1 MNPTPPT
8 PSADHGSSALHS
20 TLQSVS
26 LLIGSAAS
34 LLTPLVHWS
43 TTNPL
48 ETWATALVA
57 VLGWFAFALVRS
69 GHTRFIPH
77 LLVFGV
83 LSASILAV
91 LAHGSV
97 RTAGG
102 FLFVAAVAGAGIL
115 LGRNALMAS
124 VAFSVASLA
133 ALTYAERSDWLHTP
147 NFEVGFKVWLTH
159 SATLTVVAILVYY
172 SRLRAQQAAT
182 QQLEEYERR
191 KRTEQERDRNL
202 ERFARIFHNSPS
214 PMIAQSAHS
223 GVVLDVNPAFER
235 CYGYTKE
242 QLLGRVESFL
252 WADPAEREA
261 YALRLFSQRSIRQH
275 PALGQRADG
284 STFHTMLSSE
294 LSDDREDK
302 LIITTV
308 TDVSVENEALV
319 KLQRSEE
326 RFAKAFN
333 FSPLKMTITRLSDGK
348 FVEVN
353 QARDPVQGLGRQDLI
368 GRTTLDTGG
377 WLSPQERHIFISRIQ
392 REGHLSGY
400 ETRMR
405 HADGQVIDAKM
416 WAELIE
422 IDGEDCIL
430 SCFVNTTEEKR
441 REALLLSVAQG
452 MTGQTGEAFFK
463 ALTQHMAQS
472 LGADMVIMGE
482 LRPDQRM
489 RTLSVWSDGT
499 HGRNFTFSLA
509 GAPCGKA
516 LDQTGLCVHTEN
528 VAQQYPQDPPLAE
541 AGFEAYV
548 GQSLRDD
555 TGEPIGVLNA
565 LWKHPIALTPELRAL
580 MSIFASRANAEL
592 LRLQRDR
599 EIQRLNETLEQ
610 RVRERTADLQKL
622 NAELDSFAYSV
633 SHDLK
638 SPLRT
643 IDGFTRLLD
652 EQLGE
657 RLSSEERSMMQRV
670 LAATHRMSG
679 LIADLLALARVSQGA
694 LSPQRVDLSTMA
706 HEILDQALEKQP
718 ERRVE
723 RRISPGLSAHC
734 DERLA
739 RIALENL
746 LNNAL
751 KYSRN
756 QPLAVIEMGQTE
768 ALPGTPAT
776 QFVRDNGVGFDM
788 AYADKLFK
796 PFQRLH
802 LPSEFE
808 GTGIGLAT
816 VRRIIERHG
825 GDISASAVPH
835 QGACFMFTF
844 QAAGATPAASSGL
857 AHTQA
862 VS

>member
-1 MNPTPPT
+1 M
-8 PSADHGSSALHS
+8 
-20 TLQSVS
+20 QSVS
-26 LLIGSAAS
+26 LLIGVASS

-57 VLGWFAFALVRS
+57 LLGWFSFALVRS
-69 GHTRFIPH
+69 GRIRFIPH

-83 LSASILAV
+83 LTASILAV

-115 LGRNALMAS
+115 LGRNAFIAS

-133 ALTYAERSDWLHTP
+133 ALTYAEHSGWLHTP
-147 NFEVGFKVWLTH
+147 NFDVGFKVWFTH

-172 SRLRAQQAAT
+172 SRMRAQQAAT
-182 QQLEEYERR
+182 QQLEEYKRR

-214 PMIAQSAHS
+214 PMLAQSAHS

-252 WADPAEREA
+252 WAVPAEREA
-261 YALRLFSQRSIRQH
+261 YAGRLFEQRRVSQY
-275 PALGQRADG
+275 PALAQRADG
-284 STFHTMLSSE
+284 STFQTVISSE
-294 LSDDREDK
+294 LSEDREDK

-308 TDVSVENEALV
+308 TDVSVENDALL
-319 KLQRSEE
+319 KLQRSEA

-333 FSPLKMTITRLSDGK
+333 FSPLNMTITRLEDGA
-348 FVEVN
+348 FIEVN
-353 QARDPVQGLGRQDLI
+353 HARDRVQGLEPEELKGKTSTEVGSWLTPQDRAHFVAQLQ
-368 GRTTLDTGG
+368 RD
-377 WLSPQERHIFISRIQ
+377 ERIL
-392 REGHLSGY
+392 GL

-405 HADGQVIDAKM
+405 HKDGSLIDARL

-422 IDGEDCIL
+422 IDGEPCIL
-430 SCFVNTTEEKR
+430 SCTVDIREEKR
-441 REALLLSVAQG
+441 REALLLDMAKG
-452 MTGQTGEAFFK
+452 MTGQTGEAFFA

-472 LGADMVIMGE
+472 LGADMVVMGE
-482 LRPDQRM
+482 QIPNDRV
-489 RTLSVWSDGT
+489 RTLSVWSGGS

-509 GAPCGKA
+509 GAPCGKT
-516 LDQTGLCVHTEN
+516 LEQTGLCVHTDN
-528 VAQQYPQDPPLAE
+528 VAQQYPQSPALAQG
-541 AGFEAYV
+541 GFTAYV

-555 TGEPIGVLNA
+555 KGEPIGVLNA
-565 LWKHPIALTPELRAL
+565 LWKRPIALTPELRAL

-657 RLSSEERSMMQRV
+657 RLSIEERGMMHRV
-670 LAATHRMSG
+670 LASTHRMSV

-694 LSPQRVDLSTMA
+694 LALQHVDLSTMA

-718 ERRVE
+718 ERQVE
-723 RRISPGLSAHC
+723 RRINPGLSAHC
-734 DERLA
+734 DDRLA

-746 LNNAL
+746 LGNAL

-756 QPLAVIEMGQTE
+756 QPLAVIEMGQTD
-768 ALPGTPAT
+768 AMPSKPA
-776 QFVRDNGVGFDM
+776 QLFVRDNGVGFDM

-802 LPSEFE
+802 LTSEFE

-825 GDISASAVPH
+825 GQI
-835 QGACFMFTF
+835 QGK
-844 QAAGATPAASSGL
+844 GATGL
-857 AHTQA
+857 GAMFCFSFGPETA
-862 VS
+862 